1 MLTLWRLQ
9 SVQRLPIAR
18 PLQKLLGKS
27 SQQALGFKTETTA
40 RLGPR
45 QGAAFP
51 WQSRPLTQSPA
62 VGGLHGTAKRL
73 LQFALSVGTCTFVAL
88 YGFPTGLSANLGV
101 ASSESITI
109 AGVNTGPG
117 GAASTGTSSPR
128 TDETCT
134 KRIRELMEVVK
145 SSELAAAKEAA
156 NEILQYAVQQGTAVE
171 LASCG
176 VGGVL
181 AQTLERPDI
190 DVDLRTTLLEI
201 LGEIVRNKQT
211 HSQLRDT
218 PLLRSLLHCLNRDA
232 GVAAQCGGMTSGF
245 LFLFGRQRKP
255 VDWSQL
261 NAPLIQQVARIL
273 ANLALSESIWS
284 TATSAD
290 ETRLMKTLACAL
302 ASVHE
307 AQKDTNMLISTQAQI
322 RETERALI
330 LCIANVSRLAAFA
343 TPKRNFLREL
353 LSALE
358 SEDSSVAQY
367 ALSGLRSL
375 ANQAPMLAALTSE
388 EALERLGRVI
398 ARSDEPGLRTMALR
412 ILQDAAF
419 AKSPGTTS
427 AIDMRAAN
435 RFEKCHIPETLLDV
449 LRENLSGRNDTG
461 PERDAAQ
468 MELPQ
473 RAACKTIAALCSV
486 PGAPGEHL
494 SRAFLL
500 HGADRE
506 LLRIAET
513 FEGIDR
519 FRPPHATVGA
529 AALDAFAVMMQSARI
544 RVQLIA
550 RDASF
555 LVRRLADCVP
565 DAEGVTSRV
574 PSPTCRSL
582 LRLIG
587 QLSEDSDTLYL
598 LANQGLCQALYGILQ
613 GRLSLSTNEA
623 QILVHTIANLS
634 RIDNAKLDLLGSRG
648 ALRIL
653 MKLPTLWAQASG
665 NQVQAEVIGNNDS
678 LRRELARALFNVST
692 GGLSRVMAAQ
702 AGGVEAAVRLATD
715 PDPSVRRYG
724 VRALSLFAEQIENSI
739 RIAQANGLPVLAS
752 AVAQRR
758 TDPETARAALLA
770 LAELTNNVDLHP
782 HLLKLGAGTYFAQY
796 ATQSVDIESQQY
808 ALAALCNLSAT
819 PTGRA
824 TLQSLGVHRL
834 LSGLA
839 LSAAVPPELAMLANM
854 VVANIVRNEQ
864 NVMQTVPFSIPPP
877 E

>member
-1 MLTLWRLQ
+1 MLC
-9 SVQRLPIAR
+9 R
-18 PLQKLLGKS
+18 P
-27 SQQALGFKTETTA
+27 
-40 RLGPR
+40 
-45 QGAAFP
+45 
-51 WQSRPLTQSPA
+51 
-62 VGGLHGTAKRL
+62 
-73 LQFALSVGTCTFVAL
+73 
-88 YGFPTGLSANLGV
+88 
-101 ASSESITI
+101 
-109 AGVNTGPG
+109 
-117 GAASTGTSSPR
+117 
-128 TDETCT
+128 
-134 KRIRELMEVVK
+134 
-145 SSELAAAKEAA
+145 
-156 NEILQYAVQQGTAVE
+156 
-171 LASCG
+171 
-176 VGGVL
+176 
-181 AQTLERPDI
+181 
-190 DVDLRTTLLEI
+190 
-201 LGEIVRNKQT
+201 
-211 HSQLRDT
+211 
-218 PLLRSLLHCLNRDA
+218 CL
-232 GVAAQCGGMTSGF
+232 
-245 LFLFGRQRKP
+245 
-255 VDWSQL
+255 
-261 NAPLIQQVARIL
+261 
-273 ANLALSESIWS
+273 
-284 TATSAD
+284 
-290 ETRLMKTLACAL
+290 
-302 ASVHE
+302 
-307 AQKDTNMLISTQAQI
+307 
-322 RETERALI
+322 
-330 LCIANVSRLAAFA
+330 
-343 TPKRNFLREL
+343 
-353 LSALE
+353 
-358 SEDSSVAQY
+358 
-367 ALSGLRSL
+367 
-375 ANQAPMLAALTSE
+375 
-388 EALERLGRVI
+388 
-398 ARSDEPGLRTMALR
+398 
-412 ILQDAAF
+412 
-419 AKSPGTTS
+419 
-427 AIDMRAAN
+427 
-435 RFEKCHIPETLLDV
+435 
-449 LRENLSGRNDTG
+449 
-461 PERDAAQ
+461 
-468 MELPQ
+468 
-473 RAACKTIAALCSV
+473 
-486 PGAPGEHL
+486 
-494 SRAFLL
+494 
-500 HGADRE
+500 
-506 LLRIAET
+506 
-513 FEGIDR
+513 
-519 FRPPHATVGA
+519 
-529 AALDAFAVMMQSARI
+529 
-544 RVQLIA
+544 
-550 RDASF
+550 
-555 LVRRLADCVP
+555 
-565 DAEGVTSRV
+565 SRV